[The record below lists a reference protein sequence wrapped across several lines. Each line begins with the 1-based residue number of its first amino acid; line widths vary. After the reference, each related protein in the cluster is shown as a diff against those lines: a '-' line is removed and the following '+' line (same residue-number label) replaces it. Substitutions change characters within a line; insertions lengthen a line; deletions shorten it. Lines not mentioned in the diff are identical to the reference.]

1 MNQEETDFRK
11 GMLEAIAICTR
22 MSLYDTAKEYLAFYK
37 EYTQGITEKLP
48 EIGATIEVWKV
59 SSS

>member
-37 EYTQGITEKLP
+37 SYAQGSQGITEKLP
-48 EIGATIEVWKV
+48 EISATIEV
-59 SSS
+59 